1 MKLSPLALPTFILV
15 STLTLTG
22 CIIHV
27 GGNDHDDYDEDLNRV
42 FGDIEVSA
50 YRQVDDVSS
59 VNGDIE
65 LQHEVSADDVETVNG
80 SISLGKQV
88 STNSLSTVNGEIS
101 ADSGLRVSQD
111 VSTVNGDI
119 TLKNDTQVKQD
130 ISSVNGDILLD
141 HVTVGSNV
149 ETVNG
154 DVTLSAGSQV
164 NGDVIFRSNDD
175 NHRQNTKQLPT
186 LKIDASS
193 NVAGKIILQRKVILD
208 IDNAALLSKVER
220 QYSQK

>member
-1 MKLSPLALPTFILV
+1 MKLSPLALPIFIFV
-15 STLTLTG
+15 SSLSLSG

-27 GGNDHDDYDEDLNRV
+27 GGNEHDSYDEDLNRV

-50 YRQVDDVSS
+50 YRHVDDVSS
-59 VNGDIE
+59 VNGNIE

-80 SISLGKQV
+80 NINLGQQV
-88 STNSLSTVNGEIS
+88 SLHSLSTVNGEIT
-101 ADSGLRVSQD
+101 AEAGLRVSQD

-119 TLKNDTQVKQD
+119 SLSKDSQVLQG
-130 ISSVNGDILLD
+130 ISSVNGDVLLNN
-141 HVTVGSNV
+141 VTVGSDV

-154 DVTLSAGSQV
+154 DITLSSGSLV
-164 NGDVIFRSNDD
+164 EGDIIFRSND
-175 NHRQNTKQLPT
+175 NNRWQNTKQLPT

-193 NVAGKIILQRKVILD
+193 SVSGKIILQRNVILE
-208 IDNAALLSKVER
+208 IDNTELLSKVER